1 MKLPGTELP
10 AEFVL
15 FGEDPSRVVLSCD
28 ASNVSRIQQVA
39 VKYALSAE
47 QIGET
52 VPEHLEI
59 EVGGQVVVSAAMKDL
74 NATYE
79 GALEEALRTE
89 PSPVVGD

>member
-1 MKLPGTELP
+1 
-10 AEFVL
+10 L

-52 VPEHLEI
+52 VPEQFEI
-59 EVGGQVVVSAAMKDL
+59 EMDGRVVVSVEIRKL
-74 NATYE
+74 HEIYE

-89 PSPVVGD
+89 PSPVEAD